1 MHIVMMRCSPSSYNI
16 LSAFFKNTEMIYRF
30 LQPETEF
37 KYLGGEGM
45 VWIMKTR
52 LINGCIAIANSR

>member
-45 VWIMKTR
+45 V
-52 LINGCIAIANSR
+52 